1 MLPIMNYFC
10 RLNDVF
16 YSEYGSDPD
25 TDPKLDR
32 LDSPAPGPGVWQ
44 VGRGRGGKQDTAI
57 SMETDTGF
65 EEVLDPGHQ
74 KLPGEPLKVRSSL
87 QHLPPSLSSPL
98 PRPWCR
104 CCSWA

>member
-1 MLPIMNYFC
+1 M
-10 RLNDVF
+10 F

-44 VGRGRGGKQDTAI
+44 VGRGRGRKQDTAI

-87 QHLPPSLSSPL
+87 QHLPPSLTPPL

>member
-1 MLPIMNYFC
+1 M
-10 RLNDVF
+10 F

-32 LDSPAPGPGVWQ
+32 LDSPAHTGPGVWQ
-44 VGRGRGGKQDTAI
+44 VGRGRGRGRKQDTAI
-57 SMETDTGF
+57 SMETDIGF

-87 QHLPPSLSSPL
+87 LHHPT
-98 PRPWCR
+98 PRD
-104 CCSWA
+104 

>member
-1 MLPIMNYFC
+1 M
-10 RLNDVF
+10 F

-32 LDSPAPGPGVWQ
+32 LDSPAPSGPGVWQ
-44 VGRGRGGKQDTAI
+44 VGRGRGRKQDTAI

-87 QHLPPSLSSPL
+87 LHLPSPMTSAANQLIGEVVQSRRRPLLGPSPG
-98 PRPWCR
+98 
-104 CCSWA
+104 